1 MDRGELRGWIE
12 DALARHDRDAR
23 ERDEVNDPPTR
34 AEILDSVWG
43 RLPVDVRRR
52 TSRAEAEASLML
64 LIVRRAIAL
73 RRDEPRPDP
82 PALGQR

>member
-1 MDRGELRGWIE
+1 MDRSELRRWVE
-12 DALARHDRDAR
+12 DAIARHDRDAQ
-23 ERDEVNDPPTR
+23 ERDEPTDPPTR

-43 RLPVDVRRR
+43 RLPVAVRRQ

-73 RRDEPRPDP
+73 HRDDPRPGP
-82 PALGQR
+82 SALDS